1 MPTGYDF
8 CGWASKNDLLCSD
21 GRTIRR
27 GAFASDDGKKVPMV
41 YQHQH
46 TSIDNV
52 LGHAILENRNEGMYA
67 YCYLNE
73 SDTGKMAKE
82 LVRHGD
88 ICAMSIYANKLKQI
102 GNDVVHGE
110 IKEVSLVLAAANP
123 GAAIESVVLEHSDGS
138 TEEEA
143 IIYSGEDT
151 QYKIMSHAET
161 MPVETSTQT
170 SSDKTVNDVLN
181 GMSEAKKN
189 VLYYMLAKVSETD
202 EEAEDDDVIEDSD
215 IRHADVSGGRTIQDI
230 FDTFTSDEKKVAF
243 FLIGKAIEES
253 GSMAQSDIPN
263 IDDESEENDTMKHN
277 VFENNQIENDET
289 VLSHAE
295 IEEIFRDAKQYGTLK
310 NSALAHGVENI
321 AHSNL
326 VPVQTYGVANIE
338 YLFPDAKTVTPT
350 PELVKRND
358 DWVSKVMRSVH
369 RTPFSRIKST
379 AANLTEDEA
388 RAKGYIKGKLKKEE
402 VFSLLK
408 RTTEPTTIYKKQR
421 LDRDDVVDITD
432 FDVVAWIKSEMR
444 MMLNEEIARAILI
457 GDGRLTSSDDKIPED
472 HIRPVAFDSELYTVP
487 IEVTVAAEATDND
500 KAKAIIRSIIKGRKE
515 YKGSGNPVMYTT
527 EDILTD
533 MLLMEDKMGRII
545 YDSVTKLATAL
556 RVSEIVTVPVMEGLK
571 DSEGNAVIAVI
582 VNLADYNVGA
592 DRGGEVNMFDDFDID
607 FNAMKYLIETRC
619 SGALTKPYSAMV
631 VKTKVNGTV

>member
-52 LGHAILENRNEGMYA
+52 LGHAILENRDEGMYA

-151 QYKIMSHAET
+151 QYKILSHAES
-161 MPVETSTQT
+161 STQT
-170 SSDKTVNDVLN
+170 SSDKTVNDILN
-181 GMSEAKKN
+181 NMSEAKKN

-243 FLIGKAIEES
+243 FLIGQAIKES
-253 GSMAQSDIPN
+253 GSMEQSDIPN

-277 VFENNQIENDET
+277 VFENNQINNDET

-295 IEEIFRDAKQYGTLK
+295 IEEIFRDTKQYGTLK
-310 NSALAHGVENI
+310 NSALAHGI
-321 AHSNL
+321 
-326 VPVQTYGVANIE
+326 TNIE

-350 PELVKRND
+350 PELIKRND
-358 DWVSKVMRSVH
+358 DWVSKVMGAVH

-379 AANLTEDEA
+379 AANLTEDDA
-388 RAKGYIKGKLKKEE
+388 RAKGYIKGNLKKDE

-408 RTTEPTTIYKKQR
+408 RTTEPTTIYKKQK

-472 HIRPVAFDSELYTVP
+472 HIRPVAFDSVLYTVP
-487 IEVTVAAEATDND
+487 IEVTVAAQATDDD

-527 EDILTD
+527 EDVLTD
-533 MLLMEDKMGRII
+533 MLLMEDKMGRVV

-556 RVSEIVTVPVMEGLK
+556 RVREIVTVPVMEGLK
-571 DSEGNAVIAVI
+571 DSQGNAVIAVI

-607 FNAMKYLIETRC
+607 YNAMKYLIETRC
-619 SGALTKPYSAMV
+619 SGALTKPYSALA
-631 VKTKVNGTV
+631 VKLKTAGA

>member
-52 LGHAILENRNEGMYA
+52 LGHAILENRDEGMYA

-151 QYKIMSHAET
+151 QYKILSHAES
-161 MPVETSTQT
+161 STQT
-170 SSDKTVNDVLN
+170 SSDKTVNDILN
-181 GMSEAKKN
+181 NMSEAKKN

-243 FLIGKAIEES
+243 FLIGQAIKES
-253 GSMAQSDIPN
+253 GSMEQSDIPN

-277 VFENNQIENDET
+277 VFENNQINNDET

-295 IEEIFRDAKQYGTLK
+295 IEEIFRDTKQYGTLK
-310 NSALAHGVENI
+310 NSALAHGI
-321 AHSNL
+321 
-326 VPVQTYGVANIE
+326 TNIE

-350 PELVKRND
+350 PELIKRND
-358 DWVSKVMRSVH
+358 DWVSKVMGSVH

-379 AANLTEDEA
+379 AANLTEEDA
-388 RAKGYIKGKLKKEE
+388 RAKGYMKGKLKKDE

-408 RTTEPTTIYKKQR
+408 RTTEPTTIYKKQK

-487 IEVTVAAEATDND
+487 IEVTVAAQATDDD

-527 EDILTD
+527 EDVLTD
-533 MLLMEDKMGRII
+533 MLLMEDKMGRVV

-607 FNAMKYLIETRC
+607 YNAMKYLIETRC
-619 SGALTKPYSAMV
+619 SGALTKPYSALA
-631 VKTKVNGTV
+631 VKLKTAGA

>member
-27 GAFASDDGKKVPMV
+27 GAFAGDDGKKVPMV

-46 TSIDNV
+46 TSINNV
-52 LGHAILENRNEGMYA
+52 LGHAILENRDEGMYA
-67 YCYLNE
+67 YCYLNQN
-73 SDTGKMAKE
+73 DNGKTAKE
-82 LVRHGD
+82 LIRHGD

-102 GNDVVHGE
+102 GNDVIHGE

-151 QYKIMSHAET
+151 QYEILSHAD
-161 MPVETSTQT
+161 TSTQT
-170 SSDKTVNDVLN
+170 STDKTVNEILN

-230 FDTFTSDEKKVAF
+230 FDTFTPDEKKVAF

-253 GSMAQSDIPN
+253 GSMEQSDIPN
-263 IDDESEENDTMKHN
+263 IDDESEENEIMKHN
-277 VFENNQIENDET
+277 VFENNQVDNDET

-310 NSALAHGVENI
+310 HSLEAHGVENI
-321 AHSNL
+321 AMSQ
-326 VPVQTYGVANIE
+326 VPTTTYGVKNIE

-350 PELVKRND
+350 PELIKRND
-358 DWVSKVMRSVH
+358 DWVSKVMGSVH

-408 RTTEPTTIYKKQR
+408 RTTEPTTIYKKQK
-421 LDRDDVVDITD
+421 LDRDDVIDITD

-487 IEVTVAAEATDND
+487 IKIEINTGVTEND
-500 KAKAIIRSIIKGRKE
+500 KAKAIIHGIIKGRKE

-527 EDILTD
+527 EDTLTD
-533 MLLMEDKMGRII
+533 MLLMEDKMGRVV

-571 DSEGNAVIAVI
+571 DSEENDVVAVI

-607 FNAMKYLIETRC
+607 YNAMKYLIETRC

-631 VKTKVNGTV
+631 IKIKTGLPA

>member
-52 LGHAILENRNEGMYA
+52 LGHAILENRDEGMYA

-151 QYKIMSHAET
+151 QYKILSHAES
-161 MPVETSTQT
+161 STQT
-170 SSDKTVNDVLN
+170 SSDKTVNDILN
-181 GMSEAKKN
+181 NMSEAKKN

-243 FLIGKAIEES
+243 FLIGQAIKES
-253 GSMAQSDIPN
+253 GSMEQSDIPN

-277 VFENNQIENDET
+277 VFENNQFNNDET

-295 IEEIFRDAKQYGTLK
+295 IEEIFRDTKQYGTLK
-310 NSALAHGVENI
+310 NSALAHGV
-321 AHSNL
+321 
-326 VPVQTYGVANIE
+326 TNIE
-338 YLFPDAKTVTPT
+338 YLFPDAETVTPT
-350 PELVKRND
+350 PELIKRND
-358 DWVSKVMRSVH
+358 DWVSKVMGTVH

-408 RTTEPTTIYKKQR
+408 RTTEPTTIYKKQK

-487 IEVTVAAEATDND
+487 IEVTVAAQATDDD

-527 EDILTD
+527 EDTLTD
-533 MLLMEDKMGRII
+533 MLLMEDKMGRVV

-571 DSEGNAVIAVI
+571 DAEGNAVIAVI

-607 FNAMKYLIETRC
+607 YNAMKYLIETRC
-619 SGALTKPYSAMV
+619 SGALTKPYSALA
-631 VKTKVNGTV
+631 VKLKTAGA

>member
-27 GAFASDDGKKVPMV
+27 GAFANDDGKKVPMV

-151 QYKIMSHAET
+151 QYKILSHAES
-161 MPVETSTQT
+161 STQT
-170 SSDKTVNDVLN
+170 SSDKTVNDILN
-181 GMSEAKKN
+181 NMSEAKKN

-243 FLIGKAIEES
+243 FLIGQAIKES
-253 GSMAQSDIPN
+253 GSMEQSDIPN

-277 VFENNQIENDET
+277 VFENNQINNDET

-295 IEEIFRDAKQYGTLK
+295 IEEIFRDTKQYGTLK
-310 NSALAHGVENI
+310 NSALAHGI
-321 AHSNL
+321 
-326 VPVQTYGVANIE
+326 TNIE
-338 YLFPDAKTVTPT
+338 YLFPDATTVTPT
-350 PELVKRND
+350 PELIKRND
-358 DWVSKVMRSVH
+358 DWVSKVMGAVH

-379 AANLTEDEA
+379 AANLTEDDA
-388 RAKGYIKGKLKKEE
+388 RAKGYIKGNLKKDE

-408 RTTEPTTIYKKQR
+408 RTTEPTTIYKKQK

-487 IEVTVAAEATDND
+487 IEVTVAAQATDDD

-527 EDILTD
+527 EDVLTD
-533 MLLMEDKMGRII
+533 MLLMEDKMGRVV

-571 DSEGNAVIAVI
+571 DSQGNAVIAVI

-607 FNAMKYLIETRC
+607 YNAMKYLIETRC
-619 SGALTKPYSAMV
+619 SGALTKPYSALA
-631 VKTKVNGTV
+631 VKLKTAGA

>member
-52 LGHAILENRNEGMYA
+52 LGHAILENRDEGMYA

-151 QYKIMSHAET
+151 QYKILSHAEI
-161 MPVETSTQT
+161 PTQT
-170 SSDKTVNDVLN
+170 SSDKTVNDILN

-243 FLIGKAIEES
+243 FLIGQAIKES
-253 GSMAQSDIPN
+253 GSMEQSDIPN

-295 IEEIFRDAKQYGTLK
+295 IEEIFRDTKQYGTLK
-310 NSALAHGVENI
+310 NSALAHGV
-321 AHSNL
+321 
-326 VPVQTYGVANIE
+326 TNIE

-350 PELVKRND
+350 PELIKRND
-358 DWVSKVMRSVH
+358 DWVSKVMGAVH

-388 RAKGYIKGKLKKEE
+388 RAKGYITGKLKKEE

-408 RTTEPTTIYKKQR
+408 RTTEPTTIYKKQK
-421 LDRDDVVDITD
+421 LDRDDVIDITD

-472 HIRPVAFDSELYTVP
+472 HIRPVAFDSALYTVP
-487 IEVTVAAEATDND
+487 IEVTVAAQATDDD

-527 EDILTD
+527 EDVLTD
-533 MLLMEDKMGRII
+533 MLLMEDKMGRVV

-571 DSEGNAVIAVI
+571 DSENNAVIAVI

-607 FNAMKYLIETRC
+607 YNAMKYLIETRC
-619 SGALTKPYSAMV
+619 SGALTKPYSALA
-631 VKTKVNGTV
+631 VKLKTAGA

>member
-52 LGHAILENRNEGMYA
+52 LGHAILENRDEGMYA

-151 QYKIMSHAET
+151 QYKIVSHAET

-170 SSDKTVNDVLN
+170 STDKTVNDILN

-202 EEAEDDDVIEDSD
+202 EEAENDDTIEDSD

-230 FDTFTSDEKKVAF
+230 FDTFTPDEKKVAF

-253 GSMAQSDIPN
+253 GSMEQSDIPN
-263 IDDESEENDTMKHN
+263 IDDESEENETMKHN
-277 VFENNQIENDET
+277 VFENNQVDNDET

-295 IEEIFRDAKQYGTLK
+295 IEEIFRDTKQYGTLK
-310 NSALAHGVENI
+310 NSALAHGI
-321 AHSNL
+321 
-326 VPVQTYGVANIE
+326 TNIE

-350 PELVKRND
+350 PELIKRND
-358 DWVSKVMRSVH
+358 DWVSKVMGSVH

-379 AANLTEDEA
+379 AANLTEDDA
-388 RAKGYIKGKLKKEE
+388 RAKGYMKGKLKKDE

-408 RTTEPTTIYKKQR
+408 RTTEPTTIYKKQK

-432 FDVVAWIKSEMR
+432 FDVVAWIKSKMR

-487 IEVTVAAEATDND
+487 IEVTVAAQATDDD

-527 EDILTD
+527 EDVLTD
-533 MLLMEDKMGRII
+533 MLLMEDKMGRVV

-607 FNAMKYLIETRC
+607 YNAMKYLIETRC
-619 SGALTKPYSAMV
+619 SGALTKPYSALA
-631 VKTKVNGTV
+631 VKLKTAGA

>member
-52 LGHAILENRNEGMYA
+52 LGHAILENRDEGMYA

-151 QYKIMSHAET
+151 QYKILSHTET
-161 MPVETSTQT
+161 PTQT
-170 SSDKTVNDVLN
+170 SSDKTVNDILN
-181 GMSEAKKN
+181 GMSEEKKN

-230 FDTFTSDEKKVAF
+230 FDTFTPDEKKVAF

-253 GSMAQSDIPN
+253 GSMEQSDIPN
-263 IDDESEENDTMKHN
+263 IDDESEENETMKHN
-277 VFENNQIENDET
+277 VFENNLVDNDET

-295 IEEIFRDAKQYGTLK
+295 IEEIFRDTKQYGTLK
-310 NSALAHGVENI
+310 NSALAHGV
-321 AHSNL
+321 
-326 VPVQTYGVANIE
+326 TNIE

-350 PELVKRND
+350 PELIKRND
-358 DWVSKVMRSVH
+358 DWVSKVMGSVH

-379 AANLTEDEA
+379 AANLTEEDA
-388 RAKGYIKGKLKKEE
+388 RAKGYMKGKLKKDE

-408 RTTEPTTIYKKQR
+408 RTTEPTTIYKKQK

-487 IEVTVAAEATDND
+487 VEVTVATGATDDD

-527 EDILTD
+527 EDTLTD
-533 MLLMEDKMGRII
+533 MLLMEDKMGRVV

-607 FNAMKYLIETRC
+607 YNAMKYLIETRC
-619 SGALTKPYSAMV
+619 SGALTKPYSALA
-631 VKTKVNGTV
+631 VKLKTAGA

>member
-52 LGHAILENRNEGMYA
+52 LGHAILENRDEGMYA

-151 QYKIMSHAET
+151 QYKILSHAES
-161 MPVETSTQT
+161 STQT
-170 SSDKTVNDVLN
+170 SSDKTVNDILN
-181 GMSEAKKN
+181 NMSEAKKN

-243 FLIGKAIEES
+243 FLIGQAIKES
-253 GSMAQSDIPN
+253 GSMEQSDIPN

-277 VFENNQIENDET
+277 VFENNQVDNDET

-295 IEEIFRDAKQYGTLK
+295 IEEIFRDTKQYGTLK
-310 NSALAHGVENI
+310 NSALAHGI
-321 AHSNL
+321 
-326 VPVQTYGVANIE
+326 TNIE

-350 PELVKRND
+350 PELIKRND
-358 DWVSKVMRSVH
+358 DWVSKVMGAVH

-379 AANLTEDEA
+379 AANLTEEDA
-388 RAKGYIKGKLKKEE
+388 RAKGYMKGKLKKDE

-408 RTTEPTTIYKKQR
+408 RTTEPTTIYKKQK

-487 IEVTVAAEATDND
+487 IEVTVAAQATDDD
-500 KAKAIIRSIIKGRKE
+500 KTKAIIRSIIKGRKE

-527 EDILTD
+527 EDVLTD
-533 MLLMEDKMGRII
+533 MLLMEDKMGRVV

-571 DSEGNAVIAVI
+571 DSENNAVIAVI

-607 FNAMKYLIETRC
+607 YNAMKYLIETRC
-619 SGALTKPYSAMV
+619 SGALTKPYSALA
-631 VKTKVNGTV
+631 VKLKTAGA

>member
-52 LGHAILENRNEGMYA
+52 LGHAILENRDEGMYA

-102 GNDVVHGE
+102 GNDVIHGE

-151 QYKIMSHAET
+151 QYEILSHAD
-161 MPVETSTQT
+161 TSTQT
-170 SSDKTVNDVLN
+170 PTDKTVNDVLN

-202 EEAEDDDVIEDSD
+202 EEAENDDTIEDSD

-230 FDTFTSDEKKVAF
+230 FDTFTPDEKKVAF
-243 FLIGKAIEES
+243 FLIGKAIKES
-253 GSMAQSDIPN
+253 GSMEQSDIPN
-263 IDDESEENDTMKHN
+263 IDDESEENETMKHN
-277 VFENNQIENDET
+277 VFENNQVDNDET

-295 IEEIFRDAKQYGTLK
+295 IEEIFRDTKQYGTLK
-310 NSALAHGVENI
+310 NSALAHGV
-321 AHSNL
+321 
-326 VPVQTYGVANIE
+326 TNIE

-350 PELVKRND
+350 PELIKRND
-358 DWVSKVMRSVH
+358 DWVSKVMGSVH

-379 AANLTEDEA
+379 AANLTEDDA
-388 RAKGYIKGKLKKEE
+388 RAKGYMKGKLKKDE

-408 RTTEPTTIYKKQR
+408 RTTEPTTIYKKQK

-487 IEVTVAAEATDND
+487 IEVTVAAQATDDD

-527 EDILTD
+527 EDVLTD
-533 MLLMEDKMGRII
+533 MLLMEDKMGRVV

-607 FNAMKYLIETRC
+607 YNAMKYLIETRC
-619 SGALTKPYSAMV
+619 SGALTKPYSALA
-631 VKTKVNGTV
+631 VKLKTAGA

>member
-52 LGHAILENRNEGMYA
+52 LGHAILENRDEGMYA

-151 QYKIMSHAET
+151 QYKILSHAES
-161 MPVETSTQT
+161 STQT
-170 SSDKTVNDVLN
+170 SSDKTVNDILN
-181 GMSEAKKN
+181 NMSEAKKN

-243 FLIGKAIEES
+243 YLIGQAIKES
-253 GSMAQSDIPN
+253 GSMEQSDIPN

-277 VFENNQIENDET
+277 VFENNQINNDET

-295 IEEIFRDAKQYGTLK
+295 IEEIFRDTKQYGTLK
-310 NSALAHGVENI
+310 NSALAHGI
-321 AHSNL
+321 
-326 VPVQTYGVANIE
+326 TNIE
-338 YLFPDAKTVTPT
+338 YLFPDATTVTPT
-350 PELVKRND
+350 PELIKRND
-358 DWVSKVMRSVH
+358 DWVSKVMGAVH

-379 AANLTEDEA
+379 AANLTEDDA
-388 RAKGYIKGKLKKEE
+388 RAKGYMKGKLKKDE

-408 RTTEPTTIYKKQR
+408 RTTEPTTIYKKQK

-487 IEVTVAAEATDND
+487 IEVTVAAQATDDD
-500 KAKAIIRSIIKGRKE
+500 KAKAIVRSIIKGRKE

-527 EDILTD
+527 EDVLTD
-533 MLLMEDKMGRII
+533 MLLMEDKMGRVV

-556 RVSEIVTVPVMEGLK
+556 RVREIVTVPVMEGLK

-607 FNAMKYLIETRC
+607 YNAMKYLIETRC
-619 SGALTKPYSAMV
+619 SGALTKPYSALA
-631 VKTKVNGTV
+631 VKLKTAGA

>member
-27 GAFASDDGKKVPMV
+27 GAFANDDGKKVPMV

-151 QYKIMSHAET
+151 QYKILSHAES
-161 MPVETSTQT
+161 STQT
-170 SSDKTVNDVLN
+170 SSDKTVNDILN
-181 GMSEAKKN
+181 NMSEAKKN

-243 FLIGKAIEES
+243 FLIGQAIKES
-253 GSMAQSDIPN
+253 GSMEQSDIPN
-263 IDDESEENDTMKHN
+263 IDDESEENETMKHN
-277 VFENNQIENDET
+277 VFENNQVDNDET

-295 IEEIFRDAKQYGTLK
+295 IEEIFRDTKQYGTLK
-310 NSALAHGVENI
+310 NSALAHGI
-321 AHSNL
+321 
-326 VPVQTYGVANIE
+326 TNIE

-350 PELVKRND
+350 PELIKRND
-358 DWVSKVMRSVH
+358 DWVSKVMGAVH

-379 AANLTEDEA
+379 AANLTEEDA
-388 RAKGYIKGKLKKEE
+388 RAKGYMKGKLKKDE

-408 RTTEPTTIYKKQR
+408 RTTEPTTIYKKQK

-487 IEVTVAAEATDND
+487 IEVTVAAQATDDD

-527 EDILTD
+527 EDVLTD
-533 MLLMEDKMGRII
+533 MLLMEDKMGRVV

-571 DSEGNAVIAVI
+571 DSQGNAVIAVI

-607 FNAMKYLIETRC
+607 YNAMKYLIETRC
-619 SGALTKPYSAMV
+619 SGALTKPYSALA
-631 VKTKVNGTV
+631 VKLKTAGA

>member
-52 LGHAILENRNEGMYA
+52 LGHAILENRDEGMYA

-170 SSDKTVNDVLN
+170 SSDKTVNDILN
-181 GMSEAKKN
+181 GMSKEKKN
-189 VLYYMLAKVSETD
+189 VLYYMLAKVFETD
-202 EEAEDDDVIEDSD
+202 EEAENDDAIEDSD

-230 FDTFTSDEKKVAF
+230 FDTFTPDEKKVAF

-253 GSMAQSDIPN
+253 GSMEQSDIPN
-263 IDDESEENDTMKHN
+263 IDDESEENETMKHN
-277 VFENNQIENDET
+277 VFENNQVKNDET

-295 IEEIFRDAKQYGTLK
+295 IEEIFRDTKQYGTLK
-310 NSALAHGVENI
+310 NSALAHGV
-321 AHSNL
+321 
-326 VPVQTYGVANIE
+326 TNIE

-350 PELVKRND
+350 PELIKRND
-358 DWVSKVMRSVH
+358 DWVSKVMGSVH
-369 RTPFSRIKST
+369 RTPFSRIKSS
-379 AANLTEDEA
+379 AANLTEDDA
-388 RAKGYIKGKLKKEE
+388 RAKGYMKGKLKKDE

-408 RTTEPTTIYKKQR
+408 RTTEPTTIYKKQK

-487 IEVTVAAEATDND
+487 IEVTVAAQATDDD

-527 EDILTD
+527 EDVLTD
-533 MLLMEDKMGRII
+533 MLLMEDKMGRVV

-571 DSEGNAVIAVI
+571 DSENNAVIAVI

-607 FNAMKYLIETRC
+607 YNAMKYLIETRC
-619 SGALTKPYSAMV
+619 SGALTKPYSALA
-631 VKTKVNGTV
+631 VKLKTAGA

>member
-52 LGHAILENRNEGMYA
+52 LGHAILENRDEGMYA

-151 QYKIMSHAET
+151 QYEILSHAET
-161 MPVETSTQT
+161 PAQT
-170 SSDKTVNDVLN
+170 PSDKTVNDILN

-230 FDTFTSDEKKVAF
+230 FDTFTPDEKKVAF

-253 GSMAQSDIPN
+253 GSMEQSDIPN
-263 IDDESEENDTMKHN
+263 IDDESEENETMKHN
-277 VFENNQIENDET
+277 VFENNQVDNDET

-295 IEEIFRDAKQYGTLK
+295 IDEIFRDTKQYGTLK
-310 NSALAHGVENI
+310 NSALAHGI
-321 AHSNL
+321 
-326 VPVQTYGVANIE
+326 TNIE

-350 PELVKRND
+350 PELIKRND
-358 DWVSKVMRSVH
+358 DWVSKVMGSVH
-369 RTPFSRIKST
+369 RTPFSRIKSS
-379 AANLTEDEA
+379 AANLTEDDA
-388 RAKGYIKGKLKKEE
+388 RAKGYMKGKLKKDE

-408 RTTEPTTIYKKQR
+408 RTTEPTTIYKKQK

-487 IEVTVAAEATDND
+487 IEVTVAAQATDDD

-527 EDILTD
+527 EDTLTD
-533 MLLMEDKMGRII
+533 MLLMEDKMGRVV

-607 FNAMKYLIETRC
+607 YNAMKYLIETRC
-619 SGALTKPYSAMV
+619 SGALTKPYSALA
-631 VKTKVNGTV
+631 VKLKTAGA

>member
-52 LGHAILENRNEGMYA
+52 LGHAILENRDEGMYA

-170 SSDKTVNDVLN
+170 PTDKTVNDVLN

-202 EEAEDDDVIEDSD
+202 EEAENNDTIEDSD

-230 FDTFTSDEKKVAF
+230 FDTFTPDEKKVAF

-253 GSMAQSDIPN
+253 GSMEQSDIPN
-263 IDDESEENDTMKHN
+263 IDDESEENETMKHN
-277 VFENNQIENDET
+277 VFENNQVDNDET

-295 IEEIFRDAKQYGTLK
+295 IEEIFRDTKQYGTLK
-310 NSALAHGVENI
+310 NSALAHGV
-321 AHSNL
+321 
-326 VPVQTYGVANIE
+326 TNIE

-350 PELVKRND
+350 PELIKRND
-358 DWVSKVMRSVH
+358 DWVSKVMGSVH

-379 AANLTEDEA
+379 AANLTEDDA
-388 RAKGYIKGKLKKEE
+388 RAKGYMKGKLKKDE

-408 RTTEPTTIYKKQR
+408 RTTEPTTIYKKQK

-487 IEVTVAAEATDND
+487 IEVTVAAQATDDD

-527 EDILTD
+527 EDVLTD
-533 MLLMEDKMGRII
+533 MLLMEDKMGRVV

-607 FNAMKYLIETRC
+607 YNAMKYLIETRC
-619 SGALTKPYSAMV
+619 SGALTKPYSALA
-631 VKTKVNGTV
+631 VKLKTAGA

>member
-27 GAFASDDGKKVPMV
+27 GAFAGDDGKKVPMV

-46 TSIDNV
+46 TSINNV
-52 LGHAILENRNEGMYA
+52 LGHAILENRDEGMYA
-67 YCYLNE
+67 YCYLNQN
-73 SDTGKMAKE
+73 DNGKTAKE
-82 LVRHGD
+82 LIRHGD

-151 QYKIMSHAET
+151 QYEILSHAD
-161 MPVETSTQT
+161 TSTQT
-170 SSDKTVNDVLN
+170 STDKTVNDILN

-202 EEAEDDDVIEDSD
+202 EEAEDDDMIEDSD

-230 FDTFTSDEKKVAF
+230 FDTFTPDEKKVAF

-253 GSMAQSDIPN
+253 GSMEQSDIPN
-263 IDDESEENDTMKHN
+263 IDDESEENETMKHN
-277 VFENNQIENDET
+277 VFENNQVDNDET

-295 IEEIFRDAKQYGTLK
+295 IEEIFRDAKQYGSLK
-310 NSALAHGVENI
+310 HSAEAHGVESI
-321 AHSNL
+321 SYSSVGPSPA
-326 VPVQTYGVANIE
+326 TYGVGNIE

-350 PELVKRND
+350 PEFIKRND
-358 DWVSKVMRSVH
+358 DWVSKVMGAVH
-369 RTPFSRIKST
+369 HTPFSRIKST

-388 RAKGYIKGKLKKEE
+388 RAKGYMKGKLKKDE

-408 RTTEPTTIYKKQR
+408 RTTEPTTIYKKQK

-472 HIRPVAFDSELYTVP
+472 HIRPVAFDSPLYTIP
-487 IEVTVAAEATDND
+487 IKVEISASLTPDEGT
-500 KAKAIIRSIIKGRKE
+500 KEIIRSIIKGRKE

-527 EDILTD
+527 EDVLTD
-533 MLLMEDKMGRII
+533 MLLMEDKMGRVV

-556 RVSEIVTVPVMEGLK
+556 RVSEIVTVPVMEGLA
-571 DSEGNAVIAVI
+571 DSEGNLVLAVI

-607 FNAMKYLIETRC
+607 YNAMKYLIETRC

-631 VKTKVNGTV
+631 VKVHETAGT

>member
-52 LGHAILENRNEGMYA
+52 LGHAILENRDEGMYA

-170 SSDKTVNDVLN
+170 SSDKTVNDILN

-253 GSMAQSDIPN
+253 GSMEQSDIPN

-295 IEEIFRDAKQYGTLK
+295 IEEIFRDTKQYGTLK
-310 NSALAHGVENI
+310 NSALAHGV
-321 AHSNL
+321 
-326 VPVQTYGVANIE
+326 TNIE

-350 PELVKRND
+350 PELIKRND
-358 DWVSKVMRSVH
+358 DWVSKVMGSVH
-369 RTPFSRIKST
+369 RTPFSRVKST

-408 RTTEPTTIYKKQR
+408 RTTEPTTIYKKQK

-457 GDGRLTSSDDKIPED
+457 GDGRLISSDDKIPED

-487 IEVTVAAEATDND
+487 IEVTVAAQATDDD

-527 EDILTD
+527 EDTLTD
-533 MLLMEDKMGRII
+533 MLLMEDKMGRVV

-607 FNAMKYLIETRC
+607 YNAMKYLIETRC
-619 SGALTKPYSAMV
+619 SGALTKPYSALA
-631 VKTKVNGTV
+631 VKLKTAGA

>member
-52 LGHAILENRNEGMYA
+52 LGHAILENRDEGMYA

-151 QYKIMSHAET
+151 QYKILSHAES
-161 MPVETSTQT
+161 STQT
-170 SSDKTVNDVLN
+170 SSDKTVNDILN
-181 GMSEAKKN
+181 NMSEAKKN

-243 FLIGKAIEES
+243 YLIGKAIEES

-263 IDDESEENDTMKHN
+263 IDDESEENETMKHN
-277 VFENNQIENDET
+277 VFENNQVDNDET

-295 IEEIFRDAKQYGTLK
+295 IEEIFRDTKQYGTLK
-310 NSALAHGVENI
+310 NSALAHGV
-321 AHSNL
+321 
-326 VPVQTYGVANIE
+326 TNIE

-350 PELVKRND
+350 PELIKRND
-358 DWVSKVMRSVH
+358 DWVSKVMGAVH

-379 AANLTEDEA
+379 AANLTEEDA
-388 RAKGYIKGKLKKEE
+388 RAKGYMKGKLKKDE

-408 RTTEPTTIYKKQR
+408 RTTEPTTIYKKQK

-487 IEVTVAAEATDND
+487 IEVTVAAQATDDD

-527 EDILTD
+527 EDVLTD
-533 MLLMEDKMGRII
+533 MLLMEDKMGRVV

-571 DSEGNAVIAVI
+571 DSENNAVIAVI

-607 FNAMKYLIETRC
+607 YNAMKYLIETRC
-619 SGALTKPYSAMV
+619 SGALTKPYSALA
-631 VKTKVNGTV
+631 VKLKTAGA

>member
-52 LGHAILENRNEGMYA
+52 LGHAILENRDEGMYA

-151 QYKIMSHAET
+151 QYKILSHAES
-161 MPVETSTQT
+161 STQT
-170 SSDKTVNDVLN
+170 SSDKTVNDILN
-181 GMSEAKKN
+181 NMSEAKKN

-243 FLIGKAIEES
+243 FLIGQAIKAS
-253 GSMAQSDIPN
+253 GSMEQSDIPN

-277 VFENNQIENDET
+277 VFENNQINNDET

-295 IEEIFRDAKQYGTLK
+295 IEEIFRDTKQYGTLK

-321 AHSNL
+321 
-326 VPVQTYGVANIE
+326 E

-350 PELVKRND
+350 PELIKRND
-358 DWVSKVMRSVH
+358 DWVSKVMGAVH

-408 RTTEPTTIYKKQR
+408 RTTEPTTIYKKQK
-421 LDRDDVVDITD
+421 LDRDDVIDITD

-457 GDGRLTSSDDKIPED
+457 GDGRLISSDDKIPED

-487 IEVTVAAEATDND
+487 VEVTVAAQATDDD

-527 EDILTD
+527 EDTLTD
-533 MLLMEDKMGRII
+533 MLLMEDKMGRVV

-607 FNAMKYLIETRC
+607 YNAMKYLIETRC
-619 SGALTKPYSAMV
+619 SGALTKPYSALA
-631 VKTKVNGTV
+631 VKLKTAGA

>member
-52 LGHAILENRNEGMYA
+52 LGHAILENRDEGMYA

-151 QYKIMSHAET
+151 QYKILSHAET
-161 MPVETSTQT
+161 PTQT
-170 SSDKTVNDVLN
+170 SSDKTVNDILN

-243 FLIGKAIEES
+243 FLIGQAIKES
-253 GSMAQSDIPN
+253 GSMEQSDIPN
-263 IDDESEENDTMKHN
+263 IDDESEENDIMKHN
-277 VFENNQIENDET
+277 VFENNQVDNDET

-295 IEEIFRDAKQYGTLK
+295 IEEIFRDTKQYGTLK
-310 NSALAHGVENI
+310 NSALAHGI
-321 AHSNL
+321 
-326 VPVQTYGVANIE
+326 TNIE

-350 PELVKRND
+350 PELIKRND
-358 DWVSKVMRSVH
+358 DWVSKVMGAVH
-369 RTPFSRIKST
+369 HTPFSRIKST

-408 RTTEPTTIYKKQR
+408 RTTEPTTIYKKQK

-487 IEVTVAAEATDND
+487 VEVTVAAQATDDD

-527 EDILTD
+527 EDVLTD
-533 MLLMEDKMGRII
+533 MLLMEDKMGRVV

-571 DSEGNAVIAVI
+571 DSENNAVIAVI

-607 FNAMKYLIETRC
+607 YNAMKYLIETRC
-619 SGALTKPYSAMV
+619 SGALTKPYSALA
-631 VKTKVNGTV
+631 VKLKTAGA

>member
-52 LGHAILENRNEGMYA
+52 LGHAILENRDEGMYA

-151 QYKIMSHAET
+151 QYKILSHAES
-161 MPVETSTQT
+161 STQT
-170 SSDKTVNDVLN
+170 SSDKTVNDILN
-181 GMSEAKKN
+181 NMSEAKKN

-243 FLIGKAIEES
+243 FLIGQAIKES
-253 GSMAQSDIPN
+253 GSMEQSDIPN

-277 VFENNQIENDET
+277 VFENNQINNDET

-295 IEEIFRDAKQYGTLK
+295 IEEIFRDTKQYGTLK
-310 NSALAHGVENI
+310 NSALAHGI
-321 AHSNL
+321 
-326 VPVQTYGVANIE
+326 TNIE

-350 PELVKRND
+350 PELIKRND
-358 DWVSKVMRSVH
+358 DWVSKVMGSVH
-369 RTPFSRIKST
+369 RTPFSRIKSS
-379 AANLTEDEA
+379 AANLTEDDA
-388 RAKGYIKGKLKKEE
+388 RAKGYMKGKLKKDE

-408 RTTEPTTIYKKQR
+408 RTTEPTTIYKKQK
-421 LDRDDVVDITD
+421 LDRDDVIDITD

-487 IEVTVAAEATDND
+487 VEVTVATGATDDD

-527 EDILTD
+527 EDTLTD
-533 MLLMEDKMGRII
+533 MLLMEDKMGRVV

-607 FNAMKYLIETRC
+607 YNAMKYLIETRC
-619 SGALTKPYSAMV
+619 SGALTKPYSALA
-631 VKTKVNGTV
+631 VKLKTAGA

>member
-52 LGHAILENRNEGMYA
+52 LGHAILENRDEGMYA

-151 QYKIMSHAET
+151 QYKILSHAES
-161 MPVETSTQT
+161 STQT
-170 SSDKTVNDVLN
+170 SSDKTVNDILN
-181 GMSEAKKN
+181 NMSEAKKN

-243 FLIGKAIEES
+243 YLIGKAIEES

-295 IEEIFRDAKQYGTLK
+295 IEEIFRDTKQYGTLK
-310 NSALAHGVENI
+310 NSALAHGI
-321 AHSNL
+321 
-326 VPVQTYGVANIE
+326 TNIE

-350 PELVKRND
+350 PELIKRND
-358 DWVSKVMRSVH
+358 DWVSKVMGSVH
-369 RTPFSRIKST
+369 RTPFSRIKSS
-379 AANLTEDEA
+379 AANLTEDDA
-388 RAKGYIKGKLKKEE
+388 RAKGYMKGKLKKDE

-408 RTTEPTTIYKKQR
+408 RTTEPTTIYKKQK

-487 IEVTVAAEATDND
+487 IEVTVAAQATDDD

-527 EDILTD
+527 EDVLTD
-533 MLLMEDKMGRII
+533 MLLMEDKMGRVV

-571 DSEGNAVIAVI
+571 DSENNAVIAVI

-607 FNAMKYLIETRC
+607 YNAMKYLIETRC
-619 SGALTKPYSAMV
+619 SGALTKPYSALA
-631 VKTKVNGTV
+631 VKLKTAGA

>member
-52 LGHAILENRNEGMYA
+52 LGHAILENRDEGMYA

-151 QYKIMSHAET
+151 QYKILSHAES
-161 MPVETSTQT
+161 STQT
-170 SSDKTVNDVLN
+170 ASDKTVNDILN
-181 GMSEAKKN
+181 NMSEAKKN

-243 FLIGKAIEES
+243 FLIGQAIKES
-253 GSMAQSDIPN
+253 GSMEQSDIPN

-277 VFENNQIENDET
+277 VFENNQINNDET

-295 IEEIFRDAKQYGTLK
+295 IEEIFRDTKQYGTLK
-310 NSALAHGVENI
+310 NSALAHGI
-321 AHSNL
+321 
-326 VPVQTYGVANIE
+326 TNIE

-350 PELVKRND
+350 PELIKRND
-358 DWVSKVMRSVH
+358 DWVSKVMGAVH

-379 AANLTEDEA
+379 AANLTEDDA
-388 RAKGYIKGKLKKEE
+388 RAKGYIKGNLKKDE

-408 RTTEPTTIYKKQR
+408 RTTEPTTIYKKQK

-487 IEVTVAAEATDND
+487 IEVTVAAQATDDD

-527 EDILTD
+527 EDVLTD
-533 MLLMEDKMGRII
+533 MLLMEDKMGRVV

-556 RVSEIVTVPVMEGLK
+556 RVREIVTVPVMEGLK
-571 DSEGNAVIAVI
+571 DSQGNAVIAVI

-607 FNAMKYLIETRC
+607 YNAMKYLIETRC
-619 SGALTKPYSAMV
+619 SGALTKPYSALA
-631 VKTKVNGTV
+631 VKLKTAGA

>member
-52 LGHAILENRNEGMYA
+52 LGHAILENRDEGMYA

-151 QYKIMSHAET
+151 QYKILSHAES
-161 MPVETSTQT
+161 STQT
-170 SSDKTVNDVLN
+170 SSDKTVNDILN
-181 GMSEAKKN
+181 NMSEAKKN

-243 FLIGKAIEES
+243 FLIGQAIKES
-253 GSMAQSDIPN
+253 GSMEQSDIPN

-277 VFENNQIENDET
+277 VFENNQINNDET

-295 IEEIFRDAKQYGTLK
+295 IEEIFRDTKQYGTLK
-310 NSALAHGVENI
+310 NSALAHGI
-321 AHSNL
+321 
-326 VPVQTYGVANIE
+326 TNIE

-350 PELVKRND
+350 PELIKRND
-358 DWVSKVMRSVH
+358 DWVSKVMGAVH

-379 AANLTEDEA
+379 AANLTEEDA
-388 RAKGYIKGKLKKEE
+388 RAKGYMKGKLKKDE

-408 RTTEPTTIYKKQR
+408 RTTEPTTIYKKQK

-487 IEVTVAAEATDND
+487 IEVTVAAQATDDD

-527 EDILTD
+527 EDVLTD
-533 MLLMEDKMGRII
+533 MLLMEDKMGRVV

-571 DSEGNAVIAVI
+571 DSQGNAVIAVI

-607 FNAMKYLIETRC
+607 YNAMKYLIETRC
-619 SGALTKPYSAMV
+619 SGALTKPYSALA
-631 VKTKVNGTV
+631 VKLKTAGA

>member
-52 LGHAILENRNEGMYA
+52 LGHAILENRDEGMYA

-102 GNDVVHGE
+102 GNDVIHGE

-151 QYKIMSHAET
+151 QYEILSHAD
-161 MPVETSTQT
+161 TSTQT
-170 SSDKTVNDVLN
+170 STDKTVNDILN
-181 GMSEAKKN
+181 GMSEEKKN

-243 FLIGKAIEES
+243 FLIGQAIKES
-253 GSMAQSDIPN
+253 GSMEQSDIPN

-277 VFENNQIENDET
+277 VFENNQVDNDET

-295 IEEIFRDAKQYGTLK
+295 IEEIFRDTKQYGTLK
-310 NSALAHGVENI
+310 NSALAHGI
-321 AHSNL
+321 
-326 VPVQTYGVANIE
+326 TNIE

-350 PELVKRND
+350 PELIKRND
-358 DWVSKVMRSVH
+358 DWVSKVMSAVH

-408 RTTEPTTIYKKQR
+408 RTTEPTTIYKKQK
-421 LDRDDVVDITD
+421 LDRDDVIDITD

-487 IEVTVAAEATDND
+487 VEVTVATGATDDD

-527 EDILTD
+527 EDTLTD
-533 MLLMEDKMGRII
+533 MLLMEDKMGRVV

-607 FNAMKYLIETRC
+607 YNAMKYLIETRC
-619 SGALTKPYSAMV
+619 SGALTKPYSALA
-631 VKTKVNGTV
+631 VKLKTAGA

>member
-27 GAFASDDGKKVPMV
+27 GAFAGDDGKKVPIV

-46 TSIDNV
+46 TNINNV
-52 LGHAILENRNEGMYA
+52 LGHAILENRDEGMYA
-67 YCYLNE
+67 YCYLNQN
-73 SDTGKMAKE
+73 DNGKMAKE
-82 LVRHGD
+82 LIRHGD

-102 GNDVVHGE
+102 GNDVIHGE

-151 QYKIMSHAET
+151 QYEILSHAD
-161 MPVETSTQT
+161 TSTQT
-170 SSDKTVNDVLN
+170 SSDKTVNDILN
-181 GMSEAKKN
+181 NMSEAKKN

-230 FDTFTSDEKKVAF
+230 FDTFTPDEKKVAF

-253 GSMAQSDIPN
+253 GSMEQSDIPN
-263 IDDESEENDTMKHN
+263 IDDESEENETMKHN
-277 VFENNQIENDET
+277 VFENNQVDNDET

-295 IEEIFRDAKQYGTLK
+295 IEEIFRDTKQYGTLK
-310 NSALAHGVENI
+310 NSALAHGI
-321 AHSNL
+321 
-326 VPVQTYGVANIE
+326 TNIE

-350 PELVKRND
+350 PELIKRND
-358 DWVSKVMRSVH
+358 DWVSKVMGSVH
-369 RTPFSRIKST
+369 RTPFSRIKSS
-379 AANLTEDEA
+379 AANLTEDDA
-388 RAKGYIKGKLKKEE
+388 RAKGYMKGKLKKDE

-408 RTTEPTTIYKKQR
+408 RTTEPTTIYKKQK

-487 IEVTVAAEATDND
+487 IEVTVAAQATDDD

-527 EDILTD
+527 EDVLTD
-533 MLLMEDKMGRII
+533 MLLMEDKMGRVV

-607 FNAMKYLIETRC
+607 YNAMKYLIETRC
-619 SGALTKPYSAMV
+619 SGALTKPYSALA
-631 VKTKVNGTV
+631 VKLKTAGA

>member
-52 LGHAILENRNEGMYA
+52 LGHAILENRDEGMYA

-151 QYKIMSHAET
+151 QYKILSHAET
-161 MPVETSTQT
+161 PTQT
-170 SSDKTVNDVLN
+170 SSDKTVNDILN

-243 FLIGKAIEES
+243 FLIGQAIKES
-253 GSMAQSDIPN
+253 GSMEQSDIPN
-263 IDDESEENDTMKHN
+263 IDDESEENETMKHN
-277 VFENNQIENDET
+277 VFENNQIDNDET

-295 IEEIFRDAKQYGTLK
+295 IEEIFRDTKQYGTLK
-310 NSALAHGVENI
+310 NSALAHGV
-321 AHSNL
+321 
-326 VPVQTYGVANIE
+326 TNIE

-350 PELVKRND
+350 PELIKRND
-358 DWVSKVMRSVH
+358 DWVSKVMGSVH
-369 RTPFSRIKST
+369 RTPFSRIKSS
-379 AANLTEDEA
+379 AANLTEDDA
-388 RAKGYIKGKLKKEE
+388 RAKGYIKGKLKKDE

-408 RTTEPTTIYKKQR
+408 RTTEPTTIYKKQK

-487 IEVTVAAEATDND
+487 IEVTVAAQATDDD

-527 EDILTD
+527 EDTLTD
-533 MLLMEDKMGRII
+533 MLLMEDKMGRVV

-607 FNAMKYLIETRC
+607 YNAMKYLIETRC
-619 SGALTKPYSAMV
+619 SGALTKPYSALA
-631 VKTKVNGTV
+631 VKLKTAGA

>member
-52 LGHAILENRNEGMYA
+52 LGHAILENRDEGMYA

-151 QYKIMSHAET
+151 QYKILSHAES
-161 MPVETSTQT
+161 STQT
-170 SSDKTVNDVLN
+170 SSDKTVNDILN
-181 GMSEAKKN
+181 NMSEAKKN

-243 FLIGKAIEES
+243 YLIGKAIEES

-263 IDDESEENDTMKHN
+263 IDDESEENETMKHN

-295 IEEIFRDAKQYGTLK
+295 IEEIFRDTKQYGTLK
-310 NSALAHGVENI
+310 NSALAHGI
-321 AHSNL
+321 
-326 VPVQTYGVANIE
+326 TNIE

-350 PELVKRND
+350 PELIKRND
-358 DWVSKVMRSVH
+358 DWVSKVMGAVH

-388 RAKGYIKGKLKKEE
+388 RAKGYIKGTLKKEE

-408 RTTEPTTIYKKQR
+408 RTTEPTTIYKKQK

-472 HIRPVAFDSELYTVP
+472 HIRPVAFDSALYTVP
-487 IEVTVAAEATDND
+487 VEVTVAAQATDDD

-527 EDILTD
+527 EDTLTD
-533 MLLMEDKMGRII
+533 MLLMEDKMGRVV

-607 FNAMKYLIETRC
+607 YNAMKYLIETRC
-619 SGALTKPYSAMV
+619 SGALTKPYSALA
-631 VKTKVNGTV
+631 VKLKTAGA

>member
-52 LGHAILENRNEGMYA
+52 LGHAILENRDEGMYA

-151 QYKIMSHAET
+151 QYKILSHAET
-161 MPVETSTQT
+161 PTQT
-170 SSDKTVNDVLN
+170 SSDKTVNDILN

-243 FLIGKAIEES
+243 FLIGQAIKES
-253 GSMAQSDIPN
+253 GSMEQSDIPN

-295 IEEIFRDAKQYGTLK
+295 IEEIFRDTKQYGTLK
-310 NSALAHGVENI
+310 NSALAHGI
-321 AHSNL
+321 
-326 VPVQTYGVANIE
+326 TNIE

-350 PELVKRND
+350 PELIKRND
-358 DWVSKVMRSVH
+358 DWVSKVMGAVH

-379 AANLTEDEA
+379 AANLTEEDA
-388 RAKGYIKGKLKKEE
+388 RAKGYMKGKLKKDE

-408 RTTEPTTIYKKQR
+408 RTTEPTTIYKKQK

-487 IEVTVAAEATDND
+487 IEVTVAAQATDDD

-527 EDILTD
+527 EDVLTD
-533 MLLMEDKMGRII
+533 MLLMEDKMGRVV

-571 DSEGNAVIAVI
+571 DSENNAVIAVI

-607 FNAMKYLIETRC
+607 YNAMKYLIETRC
-619 SGALTKPYSAMV
+619 SGALTKPYSALA
-631 VKTKVNGTV
+631 VKLKTAGA

>member
-52 LGHAILENRNEGMYA
+52 LGHAILENRDEGMYA

-151 QYKIMSHAET
+151 QYKILSHAES
-161 MPVETSTQT
+161 STQT
-170 SSDKTVNDVLN
+170 SSDKTVNDILN
-181 GMSEAKKN
+181 NMSEAKKN

-243 FLIGKAIEES
+243 FLIGQAIKES
-253 GSMAQSDIPN
+253 GSMEQSDIPN

-277 VFENNQIENDET
+277 VFENNQINNDET

-295 IEEIFRDAKQYGTLK
+295 IEEIFRDTKQYGTLK
-310 NSALAHGVENI
+310 NSALAHGI
-321 AHSNL
+321 
-326 VPVQTYGVANIE
+326 TNIE
-338 YLFPDAKTVTPT
+338 YLFPDATTVTPT
-350 PELVKRND
+350 PELIKRND
-358 DWVSKVMRSVH
+358 DWVSKVMGAVH

-379 AANLTEDEA
+379 AANLTEEDA
-388 RAKGYIKGKLKKEE
+388 RAKGYMKGKLKKDE

-408 RTTEPTTIYKKQR
+408 RTTEPTTIYKKQK

-487 IEVTVAAEATDND
+487 VEVTVATGATDDD

-527 EDILTD
+527 EDTLTD
-533 MLLMEDKMGRII
+533 MLLMEDKMGRVV

-607 FNAMKYLIETRC
+607 YNAMKYLIETRC
-619 SGALTKPYSAMV
+619 SGALTKPYSALA
-631 VKTKVNGTV
+631 VKLKTAGA

>member
-52 LGHAILENRNEGMYA
+52 LGHAILENRDEGMYA

-151 QYKIMSHAET
+151 QYKILSHAES
-161 MPVETSTQT
+161 STQT
-170 SSDKTVNDVLN
+170 SSDKTVNDILN

-243 FLIGKAIEES
+243 FLIGQAIKES
-253 GSMAQSDIPN
+253 GSMEQSDIPN

-277 VFENNQIENDET
+277 VFENNQINNDET

-295 IEEIFRDAKQYGTLK
+295 IEEIFRDTKQYGTLK
-310 NSALAHGVENI
+310 NSALAHGV
-321 AHSNL
+321 
-326 VPVQTYGVANIE
+326 TNIE
-338 YLFPDAKTVTPT
+338 YLFPDATTVTPT
-350 PELVKRND
+350 PELIKRND
-358 DWVSKVMRSVH
+358 DWVSKVMGAVH

-408 RTTEPTTIYKKQR
+408 RTTEPTTIYKKQK
-421 LDRDDVVDITD
+421 LDRDDVIDITD

-487 IEVTVAAEATDND
+487 VEVTVATGATDDD

-527 EDILTD
+527 EDTLTD
-533 MLLMEDKMGRII
+533 MLLMEDKMGRVV

-571 DSEGNAVIAVI
+571 DSQGNAVIAVI

-607 FNAMKYLIETRC
+607 YNAMKYLIETRC
-619 SGALTKPYSAMV
+619 SGALTKPYSALA
-631 VKTKVNGTV
+631 VKLKTAGA

>member
-52 LGHAILENRNEGMYA
+52 LGHAILENRDEGMYA

-151 QYKIMSHAET
+151 QYKILSHAES
-161 MPVETSTQT
+161 STQT
-170 SSDKTVNDVLN
+170 SSDKTVNDILN
-181 GMSEAKKN
+181 NMSEAKKN

-202 EEAEDDDVIEDSD
+202 EEAEDDDTIEDSD

-230 FDTFTSDEKKVAF
+230 FDTFTPDEKKVAF
-243 FLIGKAIEES
+243 FLIGKAIKES
-253 GSMAQSDIPN
+253 GSMEQSDIPN

-295 IEEIFRDAKQYGTLK
+295 IEEIFRDTKQYGTLK
-310 NSALAHGVENI
+310 NSALAHGV
-321 AHSNL
+321 
-326 VPVQTYGVANIE
+326 TNIE

-350 PELVKRND
+350 PELIKRND
-358 DWVSKVMRSVH
+358 DWVSKVMGSVH

-379 AANLTEDEA
+379 AANLTEEDA
-388 RAKGYIKGKLKKEE
+388 RAKGYMKGKLKKDE

-408 RTTEPTTIYKKQR
+408 RTTEPTTIYKKQK

-487 IEVTVAAEATDND
+487 IEVTVAAQATDDD

-527 EDILTD
+527 EDVLTD
-533 MLLMEDKMGRII
+533 MLLMEDKMGRVV

-571 DSEGNAVIAVI
+571 DSENNAVIAVI

-607 FNAMKYLIETRC
+607 YNAMKYLIETRC
-619 SGALTKPYSAMV
+619 SGALTKPYSALA
-631 VKTKVNGTV
+631 VKLKTAGA

>member
-52 LGHAILENRNEGMYA
+52 LGHAILENRDEGMYA

-151 QYKIMSHAET
+151 QYKILSHAES
-161 MPVETSTQT
+161 STQT
-170 SSDKTVNDVLN
+170 SSDKTVNDILN
-181 GMSEAKKN
+181 NMSEAKKN

-243 FLIGKAIEES
+243 FLIGQAIKES
-253 GSMAQSDIPN
+253 GSMEQSDIPN

-295 IEEIFRDAKQYGTLK
+295 IEEIFRDTKQYGTLK
-310 NSALAHGVENI
+310 NSALAHGV
-321 AHSNL
+321 
-326 VPVQTYGVANIE
+326 TNIE

-350 PELVKRND
+350 PELIKRND
-358 DWVSKVMRSVH
+358 DWVSKVMGAVH

-408 RTTEPTTIYKKQR
+408 RTTEPTTIYKKQK

-487 IEVTVAAEATDND
+487 VEVTVAAQATDDD

-527 EDILTD
+527 EDTLTD
-533 MLLMEDKMGRII
+533 MLLMEDKMGRVV

-607 FNAMKYLIETRC
+607 YNAMKYLIETRC
-619 SGALTKPYSAMV
+619 SGALTKPYSALA
-631 VKTKVNGTV
+631 VKLKTAGA

>member
-52 LGHAILENRNEGMYA
+52 LGHAILENRDEGMYA

-161 MPVETSTQT
+161 PTQT
-170 SSDKTVNDVLN
+170 SSDKTVNDILN

-295 IEEIFRDAKQYGTLK
+295 IEEIFRDTKQYGTLK
-310 NSALAHGVENI
+310 NSALAHGV
-321 AHSNL
+321 
-326 VPVQTYGVANIE
+326 TNIE

-350 PELVKRND
+350 PELIKRND
-358 DWVSKVMRSVH
+358 DWVSKVMGSVH

-379 AANLTEDEA
+379 AANLTEDDA
-388 RAKGYIKGKLKKEE
+388 RAKGYMKGKLKKDE

-408 RTTEPTTIYKKQR
+408 RTTEPTTIYKKQK

-487 IEVTVAAEATDND
+487 IEVTVAAQATDDD

-527 EDILTD
+527 EDVLTD
-533 MLLMEDKMGRII
+533 MLLMEDKMGRVV

-571 DSEGNAVIAVI
+571 DSENNAVIAVI

-607 FNAMKYLIETRC
+607 YNAMKYLIETRC
-619 SGALTKPYSAMV
+619 SGALTKPYSALA
-631 VKTKVNGTV
+631 VKLKTAGA

>member
-52 LGHAILENRNEGMYA
+52 LGHAILENRDEGMYA

-151 QYKIMSHAET
+151 QYKILSHAET
-161 MPVETSTQT
+161 PTQT
-170 SSDKTVNDVLN
+170 SSDKTVNDILN

-230 FDTFTSDEKKVAF
+230 FDTFTPDEKKGAF

-253 GSMAQSDIPN
+253 GSMEQSDIPN
-263 IDDESEENDTMKHN
+263 IDDESEENETMKHN
-277 VFENNQIENDET
+277 VFENNQVDNDET

-295 IEEIFRDAKQYGTLK
+295 IEEIFRDTKQYGTLK
-310 NSALAHGVENI
+310 NSALAHGI
-321 AHSNL
+321 
-326 VPVQTYGVANIE
+326 TNIE

-350 PELVKRND
+350 PELIKRND
-358 DWVSKVMRSVH
+358 DWVSKVMGSVH

-408 RTTEPTTIYKKQR
+408 RTTEPTTIYKKQK
-421 LDRDDVVDITD
+421 LDRDDVIDITD

-487 IEVTVAAEATDND
+487 VEVTVATGATDDD

-527 EDILTD
+527 EDTLTD
-533 MLLMEDKMGRII
+533 MLLMEDKMGRVV

-607 FNAMKYLIETRC
+607 YNAMKYLIETRC
-619 SGALTKPYSAMV
+619 SGALTKPYSALA
-631 VKTKVNGTV
+631 VKLKTAGA

>member
-52 LGHAILENRNEGMYA
+52 LGHAILENRDEGMYA
-67 YCYLNE
+67 YCYLND

-151 QYKIMSHAET
+151 QYKILSHAES
-161 MPVETSTQT
+161 STLT
-170 SSDKTVNDVLN
+170 SSDKTVNDILN
-181 GMSEAKKN
+181 NMSEAKKN

-243 FLIGKAIEES
+243 FLIGQAIKES
-253 GSMAQSDIPN
+253 GSMEQSDIPN

-277 VFENNQIENDET
+277 VFENNQINNDET

-295 IEEIFRDAKQYGTLK
+295 IEEIFRDTKQYGTLK
-310 NSALAHGVENI
+310 NSALAHGI
-321 AHSNL
+321 
-326 VPVQTYGVANIE
+326 TNIE
-338 YLFPDAKTVTPT
+338 YLFPDATTVTPT
-350 PELVKRND
+350 PELIKRND
-358 DWVSKVMRSVH
+358 DWVSKVMGSVH

-379 AANLTEDEA
+379 AANLTEEDA
-388 RAKGYIKGKLKKEE
+388 RAKGYMKGKLKKDE

-408 RTTEPTTIYKKQR
+408 RTTEPTTIYKKQK

-487 IEVTVAAEATDND
+487 IEVTVAAQATDDD

-527 EDILTD
+527 EDVLTD
-533 MLLMEDKMGRII
+533 MLLMEDKMGRVV

-571 DSEGNAVIAVI
+571 DSENNAVIAVI

-607 FNAMKYLIETRC
+607 YNAMKYLIETRC
-619 SGALTKPYSAMV
+619 SGALTKPYSALA
-631 VKTKVNGTV
+631 VKLKTAGA